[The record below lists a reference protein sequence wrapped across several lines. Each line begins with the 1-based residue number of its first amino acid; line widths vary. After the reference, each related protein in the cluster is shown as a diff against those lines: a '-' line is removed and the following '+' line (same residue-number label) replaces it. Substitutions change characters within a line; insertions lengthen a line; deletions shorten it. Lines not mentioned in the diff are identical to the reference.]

1 VLGVGGRPA
10 VGRNSGER
18 KYPVRVPSPYFQSW
32 GQRRSVL
39 IRGSATSSHPN
50 ASSEGAGSPKR
61 GGVGGGAKKRSCVS
75 VCQCMCVSVCVCC
88 DTGHQI
94 SSVPNLC
101 EARRTIKVCRPW
113 SQAFFKTRQVDALIA
128 QRRGALS
135 SG

>member
-18 KYPVRVPSPYFQSW
+18 KYLVRVPSPYFQSW

-61 GGVGGGAKKRSCVS
+61 GGVGGGKETFVCECVS
-75 VCQCMCVSVCVCC
+75 VYVCECVCV
-88 DTGHQI
+88 
-94 SSVPNLC
+94 L
-101 EARRTIKVCRPW
+101 
-113 SQAFFKTRQVDALIA
+113 
-128 QRRGALS
+128 
-135 SG
+135 